1 MATSTAH
8 VVGMFA
14 SMVQSQGSA
23 DQKDAVR
30 DLAREVRS
38 LAGLRYGVV
47 QC

>member
-8 VVGMFA
+8 VVGILA
-14 SMVQSQGSA
+14 SMVPSQGS
-23 DQKDAVR
+23 DPTDAVR
-30 DLAREVRS
+30 DLARQVRS